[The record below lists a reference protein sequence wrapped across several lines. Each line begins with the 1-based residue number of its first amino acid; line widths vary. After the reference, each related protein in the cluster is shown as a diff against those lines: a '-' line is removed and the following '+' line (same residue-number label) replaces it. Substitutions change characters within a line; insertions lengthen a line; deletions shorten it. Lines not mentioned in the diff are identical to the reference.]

1 MRKTVDKMN
10 KDELVQLARF
20 DSIIRN
26 NGFDPETERNMS
38 MTDALD
44 IPSAAIMIPRVLTQ
58 FVQEGVEPLLI
69 GTSLLQRVEY
79 QPGIQTVYPAID
91 VLQAREVG
99 DGMAL
104 PIFNI
109 NMAGGQS
116 FGITVKRH
124 GLALRVNQRF
134 IENNSYPWLSY
145 WMRLAG
151 AALARHKEERIF
163 SFVSQI
169 GALAFDNSVAS
180 RTAGAARQPV
190 LGHTTGRNIKGQYNG
205 SVVMDDI
212 FDMYSMIL
220 LQGFIPNT
228 ILMHP
233 MSFLM
238 WVRDPVMREFA
249 LTAGGGSFFGQ
260 FTGNASAQA
269 FAGQYN
275 WGGLGQGLGQTGQYV
290 NGQTSAPVM
299 PNYLGIPFRIIVSPF
314 VYFSPEKK
322 TTNFMMFDSRNLG
335 AMIVAKDPHVIA
347 WDEPQYS
354 MHNVGIMEEYGFALL
369 NEAQG
374 VAVAK
379 DIRVK
384 SNEFVLPARAMFD
397 IAGSTTFQGDAY
409 GQDPNA
415 FSTTDGGGNPVAPID
430 VNSQ

>member
-1 MRKTVDKMN
+1 
-10 KDELVQLARF
+10 
-20 DSIIRN
+20 
-26 NGFDPETERNMS
+26 
-38 MTDALD
+38 
-44 IPSAAIMIPRVLTQ
+44 
-58 FVQEGVEPLLI
+58 
-69 GTSLLQRVEY
+69 
-79 QPGIQTVYPAID
+79 
-91 VLQAREVG
+91 
-99 DGMAL
+99 
-104 PIFNI
+104 
-109 NMAGGQS
+109 
-116 FGITVKRH
+116 
-124 GLALRVNQRF
+124 
-134 IENNSYPWLSY
+134 
-145 WMRLAG
+145 
-151 AALARHKEERIF
+151 
-163 SFVSQI
+163 
-169 GALAFDNSVAS
+169 
-180 RTAGAARQPV
+180 
-190 LGHTTGRNIKGQYNG
+190 
-205 SVVMDDI
+205 
-212 FDMYSMIL
+212 
-220 LQGFIPNT
+220 
-228 ILMHP
+228 
-233 MSFLM
+233 
-238 WVRDPVMREFA
+238 MREFA

-290 NGQTSAPVM
+290 NGQLVGGQQSTVQGLAQSQTSAPVM

-415 FSTTDGGGNPVAPID
+415 FSTTDSGGAAVPPID